1 LIEQSVF
8 LFPPLAL
15 AYLGYTKLN
24 KKHLWLISSMFGLT
38 LAKYVL
44 ITLVQRKAFMD
55 ISLDEIIKRIGLYFK
70 WSLPFPDVVP
80 LYTSL
85 LAVSII
91 GFGFILYF
99 KRANRIPRIN
109 KNFAHLKPKL
119 YIAYIYSFLLCWAVS
134 TIIAFLIFSDS
145 FRPRYTHIS
154 SFGLNAVVIFSL
166 YIILD
171 RKVLRRVKFL
181 PFILIG
187 LILFSGVFR
196 FINLRQRFQIP
207 NATRSLITRELNQ
220 VTFPLNSQ
228 IVLSGLTGSDIG
240 NPLGWNRSSGYLKF
254 ILKRDDIN
262 GLIGGSNAGNFSP
275 HFNPK
280 RRSKSGYF
288 KMSGLSPNKPL
299 FLFIFDRGKGKL
311 VQQKYALEWR
321 GQSKYASWTIYKT
334 NKRTG
339 KISPFQRGNGLQE
352 YMKTVQSL
360 KKKGIYQ
367 HDIFWGWPLSK
378 HDKKRLKSSKL
389 DPEILMGDLINQFI
403 KIHPIKANL
412 VRRISK
418 RVGNISGQAQWG
430 ENLQLLTTFADEGG
444 LNITRKKIFLYFL
457 FKSLG
462 NFNINDYVMR
472 IFINEKENNIH
483 ARSIRFGIKGEE
495 TTIQAGDFILGCAL
509 LPKKKLEKIET
520 PETVYCRVSI
530 VSKESKYP
538 LKLKKGRTRD
548 KSNHFLLI
556 PIDRILQNID
566 EK

>member
-1 LIEQSVF
+1 
-8 LFPPLAL
+8 
-15 AYLGYTKLN
+15 
-24 KKHLWLISSMFGLT
+24 
-38 LAKYVL
+38 
-44 ITLVQRKAFMD
+44 
-55 ISLDEIIKRIGLYFK
+55 
-70 WSLPFPDVVP
+70 
-80 LYTSL
+80 
-85 LAVSII
+85 
-91 GFGFILYF
+91 
-99 KRANRIPRIN
+99 
-109 KNFAHLKPKL
+109 
-119 YIAYIYSFLLCWAVS
+119 
-134 TIIAFLIFSDS
+134 
-145 FRPRYTHIS
+145 
-154 SFGLNAVVIFSL
+154 
-166 YIILD
+166 
-171 RKVLRRVKFL
+171 
-181 PFILIG
+181 
-187 LILFSGVFR
+187 
-196 FINLRQRFQIP
+196 
-207 NATRSLITRELNQ
+207 
-220 VTFPLNSQ
+220 
-228 IVLSGLTGSDIG
+228 
-240 NPLGWNRSSGYLKF
+240 
-254 ILKRDDIN
+254 
-262 GLIGGSNAGNFSP
+262 
-275 HFNPK
+275 
-280 RRSKSGYF
+280 
-288 KMSGLSPNKPL
+288 
-299 FLFIFDRGKGKL
+299 
-311 VQQKYALEWR
+311 
-321 GQSKYASWTIYKT
+321 
-334 NKRTG
+334 
-339 KISPFQRGNGLQE
+339 
-352 YMKTVQSL
+352 MKTVQSL